1 MINQQFYSRNN
12 GEIADHMIILR
23 HGCGDCIK
31 ETFDPSIVPIKR
43 RYNKQIYQH
52 SQRQA
57 GSGAVGMSDH
67 TLATR
72 PSKCFQMLRESAFLR
87 LETAAA
93 GGGTVGVAVDDAAVA
108 AAGRRAAA
116 EVGPRVRSLLAAD
129 IDEQRTGPLA
139 LVRHAVAYPASV
151 LSAAG
156 VAPVER
162 DADAVRLFP
171 DDAYDLSP
179 ASFAELHPDLR
190 GPGLEWGAAKAH
202 VHRRRHGAHPGFA
215 DSGG

>member
-1 MINQQFYSRNN
+1 MDESTPTRTDDEARLAELAEGLADGIVAALPGWVARC
-12 GEIADHMIILR
+12 IAAR
-23 HGCGDCIK
+23 
-31 ETFDPSIVPIKR
+31 S
-43 RYNKQIYQH
+43 
-52 SQRQA
+52 
-57 GSGAVGMSDH
+57 
-67 TLATR
+67 
-72 PSKCFQMLRESAFLR
+72 
-87 LETAAA
+87 
-93 GGGTVGVAVDDAAVA
+93 VGVTVDDAVVA

-116 EVGPRVRSLLAAD
+116 DVGPRVRRLLAAD

-202 VHRRRHGAHPGFA
+202 VHRRRPGAPPRFP

>member
-1 MINQQFYSRNN
+1 MDESTPTRTDDEARLAELAEELADGIVAALPGWVARC
-12 GEIADHMIILR
+12 IAAR
-23 HGCGDCIK
+23 
-31 ETFDPSIVPIKR
+31 S
-43 RYNKQIYQH
+43 
-52 SQRQA
+52 
-57 GSGAVGMSDH
+57 
-67 TLATR
+67 
-72 PSKCFQMLRESAFLR
+72 
-87 LETAAA
+87 
-93 GGGTVGVAVDDAAVA
+93 VGVTVDDAVVA

-116 EVGPRVRSLLAAD
+116 DVGPRVRCLLAAD

-202 VHRRRHGAHPGFA
+202 VHRRRHGAHPRFP

>member
-1 MINQQFYSRNN
+1 MDESTPTRTDDETRLAELAEGLADGIVAALPGWVARC
-12 GEIADHMIILR
+12 IAAR
-23 HGCGDCIK
+23 
-31 ETFDPSIVPIKR
+31 S
-43 RYNKQIYQH
+43 
-52 SQRQA
+52 
-57 GSGAVGMSDH
+57 
-67 TLATR
+67 
-72 PSKCFQMLRESAFLR
+72 
-87 LETAAA
+87 
-93 GGGTVGVAVDDAAVA
+93 VGVTVDDAVVA

-116 EVGPRVRSLLAAD
+116 DVGLRVRRLLAAD

-202 VHRRRHGAHPGFA
+202 VHRRRHGAHPEFPN
-215 DSGG
+215 SGG

>member
-1 MINQQFYSRNN
+1 MDESTPTRADDEARLAELAEGLADGIVAALPGWVARC
-12 GEIADHMIILR
+12 IAAR
-23 HGCGDCIK
+23 
-31 ETFDPSIVPIKR
+31 S
-43 RYNKQIYQH
+43 
-52 SQRQA
+52 
-57 GSGAVGMSDH
+57 
-67 TLATR
+67 
-72 PSKCFQMLRESAFLR
+72 
-87 LETAAA
+87 
-93 GGGTVGVAVDDAAVA
+93 VGVAVDDAAVA

-202 VHRRRHGAHPGFA
+202 VHRRRHGAYPGFPN
-215 DSGG
+215 SGG

>member
-1 MINQQFYSRNN
+1 MDESTPTRADDEARLAELAEGLADGIVAALPGWVARC
-12 GEIADHMIILR
+12 IAAR
-23 HGCGDCIK
+23 
-31 ETFDPSIVPIKR
+31 S
-43 RYNKQIYQH
+43 
-52 SQRQA
+52 
-57 GSGAVGMSDH
+57 
-67 TLATR
+67 
-72 PSKCFQMLRESAFLR
+72 
-87 LETAAA
+87 
-93 GGGTVGVAVDDAAVA
+93 VGVTVDDVVVA

-116 EVGPRVRSLLAAD
+116 DVGSRVRRLLAAD

>member
-1 MINQQFYSRNN
+1 MDESTPTRTDDEARLAELAEGLADGIVAALPGWVARC
-12 GEIADHMIILR
+12 IAAR
-23 HGCGDCIK
+23 
-31 ETFDPSIVPIKR
+31 S
-43 RYNKQIYQH
+43 
-52 SQRQA
+52 
-57 GSGAVGMSDH
+57 
-67 TLATR
+67 
-72 PSKCFQMLRESAFLR
+72 
-87 LETAAA
+87 
-93 GGGTVGVAVDDAAVA
+93 VGVAVDDAAVA

>member
-1 MINQQFYSRNN
+1 MDESTPTRADDEARLAELAEGLADGIVAALPGWVARC
-12 GEIADHMIILR
+12 IAAR
-23 HGCGDCIK
+23 
-31 ETFDPSIVPIKR
+31 S
-43 RYNKQIYQH
+43 
-52 SQRQA
+52 
-57 GSGAVGMSDH
+57 
-67 TLATR
+67 
-72 PSKCFQMLRESAFLR
+72 
-87 LETAAA
+87 
-93 GGGTVGVAVDDAAVA
+93 VGVAVDDAAVA

-116 EVGPRVRSLLAAD
+116 EVGHRVRSLLAAD

-202 VHRRRHGAHPGFA
+202 VHRRRHGAHPGFP

>member
-1 MINQQFYSRNN
+1 MGNESVDESTPTRTDDEARLAELAE
-12 GEIADHMIILR
+12 GLADGVVAALPGWVARCIAAR
-23 HGCGDCIK
+23 
-31 ETFDPSIVPIKR
+31 S
-43 RYNKQIYQH
+43 
-52 SQRQA
+52 
-57 GSGAVGMSDH
+57 
-67 TLATR
+67 
-72 PSKCFQMLRESAFLR
+72 
-87 LETAAA
+87 
-93 GGGTVGVAVDDAAVA
+93 VGVTVDDVVVA

-116 EVGPRVRSLLAAD
+116 DVGPRVRRLLAAD

-202 VHRRRHGAHPGFA
+202 VHRRRHGAHPRFP

>member
-1 MINQQFYSRNN
+1 MDESTPTRTDDEARLAELAEELADGIVAALPGWVARC
-12 GEIADHMIILR
+12 IAAR
-23 HGCGDCIK
+23 
-31 ETFDPSIVPIKR
+31 S
-43 RYNKQIYQH
+43 
-52 SQRQA
+52 
-57 GSGAVGMSDH
+57 
-67 TLATR
+67 
-72 PSKCFQMLRESAFLR
+72 
-87 LETAAA
+87 
-93 GGGTVGVAVDDAAVA
+93 VGVTVDDAVVA

-116 EVGPRVRSLLAAD
+116 DVGPRVRRLLAAD

-139 LVRHAVAYPASV
+139 LIRHAVAYPASV

-202 VHRRRHGAHPGFA
+202 VHRRRHGAHPRFP

>member
-1 MINQQFYSRNN
+1 MDESTPTRTDDEARLAELAEELADGIVAALPGWVARC
-12 GEIADHMIILR
+12 IAAR
-23 HGCGDCIK
+23 
-31 ETFDPSIVPIKR
+31 S
-43 RYNKQIYQH
+43 
-52 SQRQA
+52 
-57 GSGAVGMSDH
+57 
-67 TLATR
+67 
-72 PSKCFQMLRESAFLR
+72 
-87 LETAAA
+87 
-93 GGGTVGVAVDDAAVA
+93 VGVAVDDAAVA

-202 VHRRRHGAHPGFA
+202 VHRRRHGAHPGFP

>member
-1 MINQQFYSRNN
+1 MGN
-12 GEIADHMIILR
+12 GSVDESTPTRTDDEARLAELAEGLADGIVAALPGWVARCIAAR
-23 HGCGDCIK
+23 
-31 ETFDPSIVPIKR
+31 S
-43 RYNKQIYQH
+43 
-52 SQRQA
+52 
-57 GSGAVGMSDH
+57 
-67 TLATR
+67 
-72 PSKCFQMLRESAFLR
+72 
-87 LETAAA
+87 
-93 GGGTVGVAVDDAAVA
+93 VGVTVDDVVVA

-116 EVGPRVRSLLAAD
+116 DVGSRVRRLLAAD

-202 VHRRRHGAHPGFA
+202 VHRRRHGAHPRFP

>member
-1 MINQQFYSRNN
+1 MDESTPTRTDDEARLAELAEELADGIVAALPGWVARC
-12 GEIADHMIILR
+12 IAAR
-23 HGCGDCIK
+23 
-31 ETFDPSIVPIKR
+31 S
-43 RYNKQIYQH
+43 
-52 SQRQA
+52 
-57 GSGAVGMSDH
+57 VGM
-67 TLATR
+67 T
-72 PSKCFQMLRESAFLR
+72 
-87 LETAAA
+87 
-93 GGGTVGVAVDDAAVA
+93 VDDAVVA

-116 EVGPRVRSLLAAD
+116 DVGPRVRRLLAAD

-202 VHRRRHGAHPGFA
+202 VHRRRHGAHPRFP

>member
-1 MINQQFYSRNN
+1 VDESTPTRTDDEARLAELAEGLADGIVVALPGWVARC
-12 GEIADHMIILR
+12 IAAR
-23 HGCGDCIK
+23 
-31 ETFDPSIVPIKR
+31 S
-43 RYNKQIYQH
+43 
-52 SQRQA
+52 
-57 GSGAVGMSDH
+57 
-67 TLATR
+67 
-72 PSKCFQMLRESAFLR
+72 
-87 LETAAA
+87 
-93 GGGTVGVAVDDAAVA
+93 VGVTVDDAVVA

-116 EVGPRVRSLLAAD
+116 DVGPRVRRLLAAD
-129 IDEQRTGPLA
+129 IDEQCTGPLA
-139 LVRHAVAYPASV
+139 LVRQAVAYPASV

-202 VHRRRHGAHPGFA
+202 VHRRRHGAHPGFP

>member
-1 MINQQFYSRNN
+1 MDESTPTRTDDEARLAELAEGLADGIVAALPGWVARC
-12 GEIADHMIILR
+12 IAAR
-23 HGCGDCIK
+23 
-31 ETFDPSIVPIKR
+31 S
-43 RYNKQIYQH
+43 
-52 SQRQA
+52 
-57 GSGAVGMSDH
+57 
-67 TLATR
+67 
-72 PSKCFQMLRESAFLR
+72 
-87 LETAAA
+87 
-93 GGGTVGVAVDDAAVA
+93 VGVTVDDAVVA

-116 EVGPRVRSLLAAD
+116 DVGPRVRRLLAAD
-129 IDEQRTGPLA
+129 IDEQCTGPLA
-139 LVRHAVAYPASV
+139 LVRQAVAYPASV

-202 VHRRRHGAHPGFA
+202 VHRRRHGAHPRFP

>member
-1 MINQQFYSRNN
+1 VDESSPTRTEDEARLAELAEGLADGIVSALPGWVARC
-12 GEIADHMIILR
+12 IAAR
-23 HGCGDCIK
+23 
-31 ETFDPSIVPIKR
+31 S
-43 RYNKQIYQH
+43 
-52 SQRQA
+52 
-57 GSGAVGMSDH
+57 
-67 TLATR
+67 
-72 PSKCFQMLRESAFLR
+72 
-87 LETAAA
+87 
-93 GGGTVGVAVDDAAVA
+93 VGVTVDDAVVA

-116 EVGPRVRSLLAAD
+116 DVGPRVRRLLAAD

-151 LSAAG
+151 LSAVG

-202 VHRRRHGAHPGFA
+202 VHRRRHGAHPGFP
-215 DSGG
+215 DSRG

>member
-1 MINQQFYSRNN
+1 MDESTPTRTDDEARLAELAE
-12 GEIADHMIILR
+12 GLAD
-23 HGCGDCIK
+23 G
-31 ETFDPSIVPIKR
+31 IV
-43 RYNKQIYQH
+43 
-52 SQRQA
+52 
-57 GSGAVGMSDH
+57 
-67 TLATR
+67 
-72 PSKCFQMLRESAFLR
+72 
-87 LETAAA
+87 AALPGWVA
-93 GGGTVGVAVDDAAVA
+93 RCVAARSVGVTVDDVVVA

-116 EVGPRVRSLLAAD
+116 DVGPRVRRLLAAD
-129 IDEQRTGPLA
+129 IAEQRTGPLA

-202 VHRRRHGAHPGFA
+202 VHRRRHGAHPGFP

>member
-1 MINQQFYSRNN
+1 VDESTPTRTDDEARLAELAEGLADGIVAALPDWVARC
-12 GEIADHMIILR
+12 IAAR
-23 HGCGDCIK
+23 
-31 ETFDPSIVPIKR
+31 S
-43 RYNKQIYQH
+43 
-52 SQRQA
+52 
-57 GSGAVGMSDH
+57 
-67 TLATR
+67 
-72 PSKCFQMLRESAFLR
+72 
-87 LETAAA
+87 
-93 GGGTVGVAVDDAAVA
+93 VGVTVDDAVVA

-116 EVGPRVRSLLAAD
+116 DVGPRVRRLLAAD
-129 IDEQRTGPLA
+129 IDEQCTGPLA
-139 LVRHAVAYPASV
+139 LVRQAVAYPASV

>member
-1 MINQQFYSRNN
+1 MDESTPTRTDDEARLAELAEELADGIVAALPGWVARC
-12 GEIADHMIILR
+12 IAAR
-23 HGCGDCIK
+23 
-31 ETFDPSIVPIKR
+31 S
-43 RYNKQIYQH
+43 
-52 SQRQA
+52 
-57 GSGAVGMSDH
+57 
-67 TLATR
+67 
-72 PSKCFQMLRESAFLR
+72 
-87 LETAAA
+87 
-93 GGGTVGVAVDDAAVA
+93 VGVTVDDVVVA

-116 EVGPRVRSLLAAD
+116 DVGPRVRRLLAAD

-139 LVRHAVAYPASV
+139 LVRHAVIYPASV

-202 VHRRRHGAHPGFA
+202 VHRRRHGAHPRFP

>member
-1 MINQQFYSRNN
+1 VDESTPTRTDDEARLAELAEGLAEGIVAALPDWVARC
-12 GEIADHMIILR
+12 IAAR
-23 HGCGDCIK
+23 
-31 ETFDPSIVPIKR
+31 S
-43 RYNKQIYQH
+43 
-52 SQRQA
+52 
-57 GSGAVGMSDH
+57 
-67 TLATR
+67 
-72 PSKCFQMLRESAFLR
+72 
-87 LETAAA
+87 
-93 GGGTVGVAVDDAAVA
+93 VGVTVDDAVVA

-116 EVGPRVRSLLAAD
+116 DVGPRVRRLLAAD

>member
-1 MINQQFYSRNN
+1 MDESTPTRTDDEARLAELAEELADGIVAALPGWVARC
-12 GEIADHMIILR
+12 IAA
-23 HGCGDCIK
+23 K
-31 ETFDPSIVPIKR
+31 S
-43 RYNKQIYQH
+43 
-52 SQRQA
+52 
-57 GSGAVGMSDH
+57 
-67 TLATR
+67 
-72 PSKCFQMLRESAFLR
+72 
-87 LETAAA
+87 
-93 GGGTVGVAVDDAAVA
+93 VGVTVDDAVVA

-116 EVGPRVRSLLAAD
+116 DVGPRVRRLLAAD

-139 LVRHAVAYPASV
+139 LVRHAVVYPASV

-202 VHRRRHGAHPGFA
+202 VHRRRHGAHPRFP

>member
-1 MINQQFYSRNN
+1 MDESTPTRTDDEARLAELAEGLADGIVAALPDWVARC
-12 GEIADHMIILR
+12 IAVR
-23 HGCGDCIK
+23 
-31 ETFDPSIVPIKR
+31 S
-43 RYNKQIYQH
+43 
-52 SQRQA
+52 
-57 GSGAVGMSDH
+57 
-67 TLATR
+67 
-72 PSKCFQMLRESAFLR
+72 
-87 LETAAA
+87 
-93 GGGTVGVAVDDAAVA
+93 VGVTVDDAVVA

-116 EVGPRVRSLLAAD
+116 DVGPRVRRLLAAD

-151 LSAAG
+151 LFAAG

-179 ASFAELHPDLR
+179 ASFAELHPDLL

-202 VHRRRHGAHPGFA
+202 VHRLRHGAHPGFP
-215 DSGG
+215 DSRG

>member
-1 MINQQFYSRNN
+1 MGN
-12 GEIADHMIILR
+12 GSVDESTPTRTDDEARLTELAEGLADGIVAALPGWVARCIAAR
-23 HGCGDCIK
+23 
-31 ETFDPSIVPIKR
+31 S
-43 RYNKQIYQH
+43 
-52 SQRQA
+52 
-57 GSGAVGMSDH
+57 
-67 TLATR
+67 
-72 PSKCFQMLRESAFLR
+72 
-87 LETAAA
+87 
-93 GGGTVGVAVDDAAVA
+93 VGVTVDDAVVA

-116 EVGPRVRSLLAAD
+116 NVGPRVRRLLAAD

-139 LVRHAVAYPASV
+139 LVLHAVIYPASV

-202 VHRRRHGAHPGFA
+202 VHRRRHGAHPRFP

>member
-1 MINQQFYSRNN
+1 MDESTPTRTDDEARLAELAEELADGIVAALPGWVARC
-12 GEIADHMIILR
+12 IAAR
-23 HGCGDCIK
+23 
-31 ETFDPSIVPIKR
+31 S
-43 RYNKQIYQH
+43 
-52 SQRQA
+52 
-57 GSGAVGMSDH
+57 
-67 TLATR
+67 
-72 PSKCFQMLRESAFLR
+72 
-87 LETAAA
+87 
-93 GGGTVGVAVDDAAVA
+93 VGVTVDDAVVA

-116 EVGPRVRSLLAAD
+116 DVGPRVRRLLAAD

-162 DADAVRLFP
+162 DAEAVRLFP

-202 VHRRRHGAHPGFA
+202 VPRPRHGAHPGFP

>member
-1 MINQQFYSRNN
+1 MGN
-12 GEIADHMIILR
+12 GSVDESTPTRTDDEARLAELAEGLADGIVAALPGWVARCIAAR
-23 HGCGDCIK
+23 
-31 ETFDPSIVPIKR
+31 S
-43 RYNKQIYQH
+43 
-52 SQRQA
+52 
-57 GSGAVGMSDH
+57 
-67 TLATR
+67 
-72 PSKCFQMLRESAFLR
+72 
-87 LETAAA
+87 
-93 GGGTVGVAVDDAAVA
+93 VGVTVDDAVVA

-116 EVGPRVRSLLAAD
+116 DVGPRVRRLLAAD

-139 LVRHAVAYPASV
+139 LVRHAVIYPASV

-202 VHRRRHGAHPGFA
+202 VHRRRHGAHPGFT

>member
-1 MINQQFYSRNN
+1 VDESTPTRTDDEARLAELAEGLADGIVAALPGWVARC
-12 GEIADHMIILR
+12 IAAR
-23 HGCGDCIK
+23 
-31 ETFDPSIVPIKR
+31 S
-43 RYNKQIYQH
+43 
-52 SQRQA
+52 
-57 GSGAVGMSDH
+57 
-67 TLATR
+67 
-72 PSKCFQMLRESAFLR
+72 
-87 LETAAA
+87 
-93 GGGTVGVAVDDAAVA
+93 VGVTVDDVVVA

-116 EVGPRVRSLLAAD
+116 DVGSRVRRLLAAD

-139 LVRHAVAYPASV
+139 LVRHAVIYPASV

-179 ASFAELHPDLR
+179 ASFAELPPDLR

-202 VHRRRHGAHPGFA
+202 VHRRRHGAHPGFPN
-215 DSGG
+215 SGG

>member
-1 MINQQFYSRNN
+1 MDESTPTRTDDEARLAELAEGLADGIVAALPDWVARC
-12 GEIADHMIILR
+12 IAAR
-23 HGCGDCIK
+23 
-31 ETFDPSIVPIKR
+31 S
-43 RYNKQIYQH
+43 
-52 SQRQA
+52 
-57 GSGAVGMSDH
+57 
-67 TLATR
+67 
-72 PSKCFQMLRESAFLR
+72 
-87 LETAAA
+87 
-93 GGGTVGVAVDDAAVA
+93 VGVTVDDAVVA

-116 EVGPRVRSLLAAD
+116 DVGPRVRRLLAAD
-129 IDEQRTGPLA
+129 IAEQRTGPLA

-190 GPGLEWGAAKAH
+190 SPGLEWGAAKAH
-202 VHRRRHGAHPGFA
+202 VHRRRHGAHPGFP